1 MRMRWLLAT
10 ALGALLLALPAQ
22 AAQGTGS
29 ATQTIS
35 LVSKTVNFRLA
46 VDRSPKGL
54 PNKGDVLREES
65 VLSNHVPQFG
75 KRKGANVGSDV
86 GIYTVVAM
94 NPIRM
99 KLKVTVRL
107 PGGTLR
113 STGSIVGTDLATLR
127 VVGGTGDFANARG
140 TGKVREHNGARP
152 GVLNVYRLQLP

>member
-1 MRMRWLLAT
+1 MRLLLAT
-10 ALGALLLALPAQ
+10 ALGAALLALPAQ
-22 AAQGTGS
+22 AAQGMGS

-35 LVSKTVNFRLA
+35 LVSKTVNFRLT

-86 GIYTVVAM
+86 GLYTVVTVQPM
-94 NPIRM
+94 RM
-99 KLKVTVRL
+99 KLRVTVRL

-113 STGSIVGTDLATLR
+113 GTGTIAGTNVTLR

-140 TGKVREHNGARP
+140 TGTVREHNGARP

>member
-1 MRMRWLLAT
+1 MRWMLAT
-10 ALGALLLALPAQ
+10 ALGAALLALPAQ
-22 AAQGTGS
+22 AAQGTSS
-29 ATQTIS
+29 ATRTIS

-75 KRKGANVGSDV
+75 KPKGANVGSDV

-94 NPIRM
+94 NPMRM

-113 STGSIVGTDLATLR
+113 GTGAIVGTRLESLR

-140 TGKVREHNGARP
+140 TGQIRDHNGRRP